1 MAGDI
6 TRQSHYVPQATLRR
20 WSLDGIH
27 LSAYRLLVS
36 HPNIP
41 EWQTL
46 TIRGLARQRDLYTT
60 FEGDAEGDDVE
71 KFITREIEEPGQ
83 DAIERLLG
91 NSALVQHGIACAR
104 CLNNN
109 DAPVQWPTSSKLRA
123 RGRGA
128 CASGS

>member
-6 TRQSHYVPQATLRR
+6 TRESHYVPQATLKG

-36 HPNIP
+36 HPNIA

-60 FEGDAEGDDVE
+60 FEGDHFE
-71 KFITREIEEPGQ
+71 KFITGPSR
-83 DAIERLLG
+83 
-91 NSALVQHGIACAR
+91 
-104 CLNNN
+104 
-109 DAPVQWPTSSKLRA
+109 
-123 RGRGA
+123 
-128 CASGS
+128 ASGCATIVSSQW